1 MEFLLFN
8 LCLNN
13 FLIKEQKNMT
23 SSIFTLDLL
32 RHFHLLPN
40 LAKRSS
46 SVLAVYVAPTFAT
59 VFGKGPLRST
69 AHSVPYFFERFPRF
83 FPKSVHSTAI
93 LMLPFCRL
101 KANFSFKRE
110 PHRTNTLTVFRYLS
124 NKNLILLEFIRK
136 AMRF

>member
-1 MEFLLFN
+1 VFFLLF
-8 LCLNN
+8 N

-23 SSIFTLDLL
+23 SSIFTLDQL
-32 RHFHLLPN
+32 RHFHK
-40 LAKRSS
+40 AKRSS
-46 SVLAVYVAPTFAT
+46 SVLAVHVAPTFAT

-83 FPKSVHSTAI
+83 FLKSVHSTAI
-93 LMLPFCRL
+93 IMLPFCRL

-110 PHRTNTLTVFRYLS
+110 PHRANTLTVLRYSS
-124 NKNLILLEFIRK
+124 NKNLILLEFTSI